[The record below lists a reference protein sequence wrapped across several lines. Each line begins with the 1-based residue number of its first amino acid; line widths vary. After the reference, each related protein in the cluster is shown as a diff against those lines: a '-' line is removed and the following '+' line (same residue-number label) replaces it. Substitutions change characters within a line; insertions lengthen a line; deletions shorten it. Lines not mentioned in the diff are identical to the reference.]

1 LTFLSGNDLSTTLLG
16 AAQKMEQLLSI
27 LAEKEDQLIK
37 IRTAKDSETAAKSLE
52 LDELARKIPGID
64 SILFLRVQ

>member
-1 LTFLSGNDLSTTLLG
+1 
-16 AAQKMEQLLSI
+16 MEQLLSI

-37 IRTAKDSETAAKSLE
+37 IRSAKDSETAAKCLE

-64 SILFLRVQ
+64 STLLLRVQ

>member
-1 LTFLSGNDLSTTLLG
+1 MLG